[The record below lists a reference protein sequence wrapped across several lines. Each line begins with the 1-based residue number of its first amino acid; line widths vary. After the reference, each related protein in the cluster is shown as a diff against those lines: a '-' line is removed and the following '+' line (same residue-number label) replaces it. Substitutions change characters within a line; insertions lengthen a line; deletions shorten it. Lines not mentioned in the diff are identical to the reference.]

1 MAILGLG
8 SDDAKAKKSDDKK
21 KSKKGKSNADEAA
34 EILAK
39 MEAKKDAGD
48 CPFC

>member
-8 SDDAKAKKSDDKK
+8 SDKLKKSD
-21 KSKKGKSNADEAA
+21 SKKNTKNGKADSSQDEAA

-39 MEAKKDAGD
+39 MEAKKDDGD

>member
-1 MAILGLG
+1 MAILGFG
-8 SDDAKAKKSDDKK
+8 SDKSKKSGSKK
-21 KSKKGKSNADEAA
+21 HSKKGKADSNQDEAA

-39 MEAKKDAGD
+39 MEAKKDGGD